1 MRHSGKIAKW
11 SAFVLLLFALS
22 TTLQAQLTEGSIAG
36 AVTDVSGAAVSGAS
50 VKITNLQT
58 GAVDQT
64 KTDNIGYYRVLHL
77 QIGAYQ
83 IRVEAQGFKASVLE
97 NIPVNVNTTT
107 RADAKLQVGGAQET
121 VEVSGGAALIQT
133 EEARLSNTITHQEVD
148 NLPLN
153 GRQVYQLVTLEPG
166 VTQTNAPVISNVPSP
181 VSSVTFNFGYIA
193 NGSTPRG
200 NNFILD
206 GNSNNNEWL
215 GGTPLIFPSLEEIQE
230 VQVQTLNFS
239 AEYGRNNGTVV
250 NIVTKSGT
258 NQLHGSAFYTGR
270 NTALDARNFFD
281 QIAKTPLHQNQFGGS
296 VGGPIVKD
304 KTFFFMD
311 YEG

>member
-1 MRHSGKIAKW
+1 MRKFLWTTTKQCKDLGQILCPSVARDSCREGTMRHSGKMAKW

-22 TTLQAQLTEGSIAG
+22 TTLQAQLTEGSISG

-83 IRVEAQGFKASVLE
+83 IRVEAQGFKASLLE

-153 GRQVYQLVTLEPG
+153 GRQIYQLVTLEPG

-181 VSSVTFNFGYIA
+181 T
-193 NGSTPRG
+193 STPPPTSRA
-200 NNFILD
+200 I
-206 GNSNNNEWL
+206 S
-215 GGTPLIFPSLEEIQE
+215 PPSASIPP
-230 VQVQTLNFS
+230 S
-239 AEYGRNNGTVV
+239 IRW
-250 NIVTKSGT
+250 
-258 NQLHGSAFYTGR
+258 
-270 NTALDARNFFD
+270 
-281 QIAKTPLHQNQFGGS
+281 P
-296 VGGPIVKD
+296 PPP
-304 KTFFFMD
+304 
-311 YEG
+311 

>member
-1 MRHSGKIAKW
+1 MRHSGKMAKW

-107 RADAKLQVGGAQET
+107 RADTKLQVGGAQET

-181 VSSVTFNFGYIA
+181 VSSVTFN
-193 NGSTPRG
+193 
-200 NNFILD
+200 
-206 GNSNNNEWL
+206 
-215 GGTPLIFPSLEEIQE
+215 
-230 VQVQTLNFS
+230 
-239 AEYGRNNGTVV
+239 
-250 NIVTKSGT
+250 SGT
-258 NQLHGSAFYTGR
+258 SP
-270 NTALDARNFFD
+270 TA
-281 QIAKTPLHQNQFGGS
+281 PLRAATTSSWMAIRTIMNGWAVLRSSFRRWTQFRRS
-296 VGGPIVKD
+296 RFKP
-304 KTFFFMD
+304 
-311 YEG
+311 